1 MKGTQDAPQ
10 CGFSRA
16 AVQVLGIQGVPAE
29 KLQTYNVLAD
39 EELRQGIKEFS
50 YVLIMTCFIR
60 ESDVSVY
67 VESGRLFHKFM

>member
-1 MKGTQDAPQ
+1 M
-10 CGFSRA
+10 
-16 AVQVLGIQGVPAE
+16 PAE